1 MFLSVARA
9 ETGGFNTA
17 EAAVFFVGG
26 CKLLPGVWEAGALW
40 TKSGGTIAVTRS
52 NMWQV
57 QLEYSRADAD
67 LHKVVEFG
75 HVRR

>member
-40 TKSGGTIAVTRS
+40 MKSGGTIAVTRS
-52 NMWQV
+52 NVRQV
-57 QLEYSRADAD
+57 FSLST
-67 LHKVVEFG
+67 VEQMLICIKWLKSDM
-75 HVRR
+75 

>member
-40 TKSGGTIAVTRS
+40 TKSVGTIAVTRS
-52 NMWQV
+52 NVWQV
-57 QLEYSRADAD
+57 FSLST
-67 LHKVVEFG
+67 VEQMLICIKWLNLD
-75 HVRR
+75 R